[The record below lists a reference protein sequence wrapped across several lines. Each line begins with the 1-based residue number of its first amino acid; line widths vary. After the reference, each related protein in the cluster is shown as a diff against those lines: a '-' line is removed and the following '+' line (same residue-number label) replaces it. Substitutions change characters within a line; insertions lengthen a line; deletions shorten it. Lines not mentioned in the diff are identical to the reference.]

1 MSYTAW
7 NKRLHFI
14 KTRHRGRK
22 MRIVFRLGTLMNQ
35 SGKKLLLMLTG
46 LTGSVC
52 LVYAASTMDPVS
64 YEGSYAQDR
73 SQIEDLEARYMYALN
88 WLDADTYAGTFTE
101 DGILD
106 WAGGV
111 ARGRTEIAE
120 EIHGMAANFAAEE
133 AEDAP
138 LRPARKRHFITNMVI
153 KVDGDT
159 AESRAY
165 WFIMNNR
172 NPERAGYSEAYGHYE
187 SSLRKVNGQW
197 LFTKR
202 KIYNEEYPDRTAP
215 LANPAW

>member
-1 MSYTAW
+1 MGIS
-7 NKRLHFI
+7 
-14 KTRHRGRK
+14 
-22 MRIVFRLGTLMNQ
+22 FRLTKLVNQ
-35 SGKKLLLMLTG
+35 GGKKLLLVLAGLATG
-46 LTGSVC
+46 VC
-52 LVYAASTMDPVS
+52 MVYAASTLNPVS
-64 YEGSYAQDR
+64 YDGSYAQDR

-88 WLDADTYAGTFTE
+88 WLDADSYAGTFTE

-111 ARGRTEIAE
+111 AQGRTEIAE
-120 EIHGMAANFAAEE
+120 EIHGMAATFAAEE
-133 AEDAP
+133 AADAP
-138 LRPARKRHFITNMVI
+138 LRPARKRHFITNMAI

-159 AESRAY
+159 AQSRAY